1 MSSPISAVSIQDVFA
16 PDRTTCPL
24 HGPPRHGTVPR
35 VHIVTD
41 TRRVRDPL
49 DAVRGALSAGA
60 RAIQVRDKHATDR
73 ALLGLTRRVLTL
85 ATPFGARV
93 LVDDRIDVA
102 AAAGAHG
109 AHLGADDLP
118 VCDARRIL
126 GAVRVLGATA
136 RTPDAARVATAAGA
150 TYLGVGPAYTTR
162 TKDGL
167 PDPRGPAGIAAVA
180 AATVLPV
187 IAIGGVTPA
196 HVPDLL
202 AAGAHGIAV
211 VTAISDG
218 ADAAAAVAF
227 LRALQQA

>member
-1 MSSPISAVSIQDVFA
+1 
-16 PDRTTCPL
+16 
-24 HGPPRHGTVPR
+24 
-35 VHIVTD
+35 
-41 TRRVRDPL
+41 
-49 DAVRGALSAGA
+49 
-60 RAIQVRDKHATDR
+60 
-73 ALLGLTRRVLTL
+73 LTL

>member
-1 MSSPISAVSIQDVFA
+1 M
-16 PDRTTCPL
+16 
-24 HGPPRHGTVPR
+24 
-35 VHIVTD
+35 HIVTD
-41 TRRVRDPL
+41 TRRGRDPL

-85 ATPFGARV
+85 ATPFDARV

-180 AATVLPV
+180 AATVLP
-187 IAIGGVTPA
+187 
-196 HVPDLL
+196 
-202 AAGAHGIAV
+202 AV
-211 VTAISDG
+211 SYTHLTLPTNREV
-218 ADAAAAVAF
+218 
-227 LRALQQA
+227 